1 MYYFKLNENQL
12 KKLREAHKNDTN
24 ATFQIA
30 SNKIFKGENIYY
42 LDKIQLDK
50 LKNAKEKKSG
60 VRLEIRSSQIKDKKG
75 GFLPLIFAG
84 IGAASA
90 LVGGVT
96 SIVNTVNDYKHK
108 KAMEKETIRHNKEM
122 ENKDKMILAK
132 ELHKPVRKKFPK
144 RRIFTKGIDDLWAA
158 DLVIMRNYSDENK
171 GYSYII
177 TVIDTFSK
185 FSWALELKKKD
196 GINVSEAF
204 EKIIK
209 QAISQNHQAPKLL
222 HADKGNIFIISQGD
236 VDFGNGKPYVSK
248 LLHSPTWLEL
258 CKIANEQIIATG
270 DYTHHFLE
278 DIKFIQDLGNIKIHL
293 KSIRHQNN
301 DPDQTIKP
309 KFNKTYKGRTTK
321 PIRQKKEKIPKTNNK
336 QIRTKKEII
345 PKPHRVFNFS
355 AKMFEKNNMIRP
367 ILKTDETAFQSRLK
381 TYVIK
386 NNMAIKDVQ
395 VFLNRLDNPVIGQL
409 KHALKKKNLK
419 VNIMFLAIYKR
430 GTNEENMEYKECNFK
445 TTNKILTT
453 NSDLNVYYTNE
464 KIKIVNE
471 IEEFVMKNSQWRLH
485 QILSLGININ
495 KYVPFKGSSYIPL
508 PKHIGDKKAI
518 INVQNKD
525 DKCFLWAIL
534 SALHPVEKNPQRV
547 IKYIPFENEFDKEFK
562 DIEFPL
568 KTTDIPKFV
577 KRTKDISINIYC
589 LDKKVIVPLEI
600 SKIEKTNHIDLL
612 YLREDN
618 ENKGHYCWIK
628 DLWKLCG
635 SQMTKDGHKRF
646 LCKMCLNSF
655 DEEYKLNDHKHYCVN
670 NKAAKIVL
678 PEAYNKTLEFQN
690 YNHSLRVPFVIY
702 ADFECTLKPIY
713 TCQPNDTES
722 FTKCYQKH
730 IPNNFCY
737 YIKYSNGDYK
747 PPVVYSGPNVA
758 QQFYEC
764 MKNEEILISKMYDK
778 IVPMKTLNVEQLNN
792 YYNKSDKCHICE
804 RYLSDLPPM
813 LEKKFKIIKG
823 VIEYYKQFK
832 IVEDHDAKKIKKIK
846 GVIEYY
852 KKFKMV
858 KDGDAKKSKLYK
870 KKFKIIKDVIKYYKK
885 LKIVEDDDSK
895 KLKLYEDKLK
905 NEIENKNKNMRKVR
919 DHDHLTGEYRGAAH
933 SICNLNYQNPR
944 FIPIVFHNL
953 SGYDAHLFIK
963 EFGNDNKRIKL
974 IPNNEEK
981 YISFSKMM
989 PRKVTRKGK
998 EIVIYTELRFI
1009 DSFKFLPS
1017 SLNKLTNN
1025 LRNDSKLNLRNK
1037 FKELSKYFPEE
1048 HLDLVTRKLAY
1059 PYEYMDCEEKFNETC
1074 LPPIE
1079 KFYSS
1084 LTNKNITKE
1093 EYENSQKIWK
1103 VFNIQNMREFTSLYN
1118 KIDVLLSTDI
1128 IENFR
1133 DISLKNYKLDPMWY
1147 YTTPGFAW
1155 DCMLRMTNIK
1165 LDLLT
1170 DIDQLLIFES
1180 GIRGGLS
1187 QCSQRYSK
1195 ANNKYMGDK
1204 FKKKEESIFLQ
1215 YLDANNL
1222 YGWAMSK
1229 YLPTGDFKWVDNVN
1243 NFDVMNI
1250 SDKSCKGYILE
1261 VDLSYPKELHDI
1273 HSDFPLA
1280 PERHFDN
1287 KQLPKLLTTL
1297 YDKKKYIIHYETL
1310 KLYINLGLKIE
1321 KIHRVLEFS
1330 QSPWLKSY
1338 IDFNTKLRSEAKN
1351 EFEKEYFKLMN
1362 NSVYGRT
1369 MMNVRNHVDIR
1380 LCSNGSTVEKL
1391 ITKPNFDRRTIFT
1404 ENLAAVHMKR
1414 TQISFKQPIYIGMCV
1429 LDLSKML
1436 MYDFYYNI
1444 IKKKYGNRVRL
1455 LYTDTDSLIL
1465 EIKTNDFYQ
1474 DIKINLDHFDTSDYP
1489 KDNIYGLPLVNKKV
1503 LGKFKDELDGKIMT
1517 EFIGL
1522 RSKLY
1527 SHRILDTEKEIKKA
1541 KGVKKNVVENKICFN
1556 DFENCLLTKESKY
1569 IKQNL
1574 FRTKKHDIFTV
1585 EQNKKALSV
1594 YDDKRFILDNGIDT
1608 LAWGH
1613 YKTNIDRNDFVN
1625 HLNTL
1630 IKNQNQK
1637 D

>member
-1 MYYFKLNENQL
+1 MQNDIKKSIQKKKCYVKFCAFEYYENSESVKYTL
-12 KKLREAHKNDTN
+12 
-24 ATFQIA
+24 
-30 SNKIFKGENIYY
+30 NKIPIE
-42 LDKIQLDK
+42 
-50 LKNAKEKKSG
+50 
-60 VRLEIRSSQIKDKKG
+60 
-75 GFLPLIFAG
+75 
-84 IGAASA
+84 
-90 LVGGVT
+90 
-96 SIVNTVNDYKHK
+96 
-108 KAMEKETIRHNKEM
+108 
-122 ENKDKMILAK
+122 
-132 ELHKPVRKKFPK
+132 
-144 RRIFTKGIDDLWAA
+144 
-158 DLVIMRNYSDENK
+158 
-171 GYSYII
+171 
-177 TVIDTFSK
+177 
-185 FSWALELKKKD
+185 
-196 GINVSEAF
+196 
-204 EKIIK
+204 
-209 QAISQNHQAPKLL
+209 
-222 HADKGNIFIISQGD
+222 GNIFIISQGD
-236 VDFGNGKPYVSK
+236 DYFGNGNPYVSK

-258 CKIANEQIIATG
+258 CKIANEQIIAT
-270 DYTHHFLE
+270 
-278 DIKFIQDLGNIKIHL
+278 
-293 KSIRHQNN
+293 
-301 DPDQTIKP
+301 
-309 KFNKTYKGRTTK
+309 
-321 PIRQKKEKIPKTNNK
+321 
-336 QIRTKKEII
+336 
-345 PKPHRVFNFS
+345 
-355 AKMFEKNNMIRP
+355 
-367 ILKTDETAFQSRLK
+367 
-381 TYVIK
+381 
-386 NNMAIKDVQ
+386 
-395 VFLNRLDNPVIGQL
+395 DNPVIGQL

-471 IEEFVMKNSQWRLH
+471 IEEF
-485 QILSLGININ
+485 
-495 KYVPFKGSSYIPL
+495 GSSYIPL

-547 IKYIPFENEFDKEFK
+547 TKYIPFENEFDKEFK

-646 LCKMCLNSF
+646 VCKMCLSSF

-758 QQFYEC
+758 QQFYE
-764 MKNEEILISKMYDK
+764 Y
-778 IVPMKTLNVEQLNN
+778 
-792 YYNKSDKCHICE
+792 
-804 RYLSDLPPM
+804 LPPM

-823 VIEYYKQFK
+823 VIEYYKQF
-832 IVEDHDAKKIKKIK
+832 
-846 GVIEYY
+846 
-852 KKFKMV
+852 
-858 KDGDAKKSKLYK
+858 
-870 KKFKIIKDVIKYYKK
+870 
-885 LKIVEDDDSK
+885 KIVEDDDSK

-1017 SLNKLTNN
+1017 SLDKLTNN

-1037 FKELSKYFPEE
+1037 FKELSKYFPEK

-1074 LPPIE
+1074 IAPIE

-1084 LTNKNITKE
+1084 LTDKNITKE

-1128 IENFR
+1128 IEYFR

-1170 DIDQLLIFES
+1170 DIDQILMFES
-1180 GIRGGLS
+1180 RIRGGLS

-1195 ANNKYMGDK
+1195 ANNKYMVDK
-1204 FKKKEESIFLQ
+1204 FKKQ
-1215 YLDANNL
+1215 
-1222 YGWAMSK
+1222 
-1229 YLPTGDFKWVDNVN
+1229 
-1243 NFDVMNI
+1243 
-1250 SDKSCKGYILE
+1250 
-1261 VDLSYPKELHDI
+1261 
-1273 HSDFPLA
+1273 
-1280 PERHFDN
+1280 
-1287 KQLPKLLTTL
+1287 
-1297 YDKKKYIIHYETL
+1297 
-1310 KLYINLGLKIE
+1310 
-1321 KIHRVLEFS
+1321 
-1330 QSPWLKSY
+1330 
-1338 IDFNTKLRSEAKN
+1338 
-1351 EFEKEYFKLMN
+1351 
-1362 NSVYGRT
+1362 
-1369 MMNVRNHVDIR
+1369 
-1380 LCSNGSTVEKL
+1380 
-1391 ITKPNFDRRTIFT
+1391 
-1404 ENLAAVHMKR
+1404 
-1414 TQISFKQPIYIGMCV
+1414 
-1429 LDLSKML
+1429 
-1436 MYDFYYNI
+1436 
-1444 IKKKYGNRVRL
+1444 
-1455 LYTDTDSLIL
+1455 
-1465 EIKTNDFYQ
+1465 
-1474 DIKINLDHFDTSDYP
+1474 
-1489 KDNIYGLPLVNKKV
+1489 
-1503 LGKFKDELDGKIMT
+1503 
-1517 EFIGL
+1517 
-1522 RSKLY
+1522 
-1527 SHRILDTEKEIKKA
+1527 
-1541 KGVKKNVVENKICFN
+1541 
-1556 DFENCLLTKESKY
+1556 
-1569 IKQNL
+1569 
-1574 FRTKKHDIFTV
+1574 
-1585 EQNKKALSV
+1585 
-1594 YDDKRFILDNGIDT
+1594 
-1608 LAWGH
+1608 
-1613 YKTNIDRNDFVN
+1613 
-1625 HLNTL
+1625 
-1630 IKNQNQK
+1630 
-1637 D
+1637 

>member
-1 MYYFKLNENQL
+1 
-12 KKLREAHKNDTN
+12 
-24 ATFQIA
+24 
-30 SNKIFKGENIYY
+30 
-42 LDKIQLDK
+42 
-50 LKNAKEKKSG
+50 
-60 VRLEIRSSQIKDKKG
+60 
-75 GFLPLIFAG
+75 
-84 IGAASA
+84 
-90 LVGGVT
+90 
-96 SIVNTVNDYKHK
+96 
-108 KAMEKETIRHNKEM
+108 
-122 ENKDKMILAK
+122 
-132 ELHKPVRKKFPK
+132 
-144 RRIFTKGIDDLWAA
+144 
-158 DLVIMRNYSDENK
+158 
-171 GYSYII
+171 
-177 TVIDTFSK
+177 
-185 FSWALELKKKD
+185 
-196 GINVSEAF
+196 
-204 EKIIK
+204 
-209 QAISQNHQAPKLL
+209 
-222 HADKGNIFIISQGD
+222 
-236 VDFGNGKPYVSK
+236 
-248 LLHSPTWLEL
+248 
-258 CKIANEQIIATG
+258 
-270 DYTHHFLE
+270 
-278 DIKFIQDLGNIKIHL
+278 
-293 KSIRHQNN
+293 
-301 DPDQTIKP
+301 
-309 KFNKTYKGRTTK
+309 
-321 PIRQKKEKIPKTNNK
+321 
-336 QIRTKKEII
+336 
-345 PKPHRVFNFS
+345 
-355 AKMFEKNNMIRP
+355 MFEKNNTIRP
-367 ILKTDETAFQSRLK
+367 ILKTYETAFQSRLK

-409 KHALKKKNLK
+409 KRALKKKNLK

-430 GTNEENMEYKECNFK
+430 GTNEKNMEYKECNFK
-445 TTNKILTT
+445 TTNTILTT

-600 SKIEKTNHIDLL
+600 TKIEKTNHIDLL

-646 LCKMCLNSF
+646 LCKMCLSSF
-655 DEEYKLNDHKHYCVN
+655 DDEYKLNDHKHYCVN

-778 IVPMKTLNVEQLNN
+778 IVPMKTLNAEQL
-792 YYNKSDKCHICE
+792 NKSDKCHICE

-832 IVEDHDAKKIKKIK
+832 
-846 GVIEYY
+846 
-852 KKFKMV
+852 M
-858 KDGDAKKSKLYK
+858 
-870 KKFKIIKDVIKYYKK
+870 
-885 LKIVEDDDSK
+885 VEDDDSK

-998 EIVIYTELRFI
+998 EIVLYTELRFI

-1017 SLNKLTNN
+1017 SLDKLTNN

-1059 PYEYMDCEEKFNETC
+1059 PYEYMDCEKKFNETC

-1128 IENFR
+1128 IEHFR

-1170 DIDQLLIFES
+1170 DIDQILIFES

-1187 QCSQRYSK
+1187 QCSHRYSK

-1243 NFDVMNI
+1243 NFDVMNS

-1338 IDFNTKLRSEAKN
+1338 IDFKTNLRSEAKN

-1380 LCSNGSTVEKL
+1380 LCSNASKVEKL
-1391 ITKPNFDRRTIFT
+1391 IAKPNFDRRTIFT
-1404 ENLAAVHMKR
+1404 ENLAA
-1414 TQISFKQPIYIGMCV
+1414 
-1429 LDLSKML
+1429 
-1436 MYDFYYNI
+1436 
-1444 IKKKYGNRVRL
+1444 
-1455 LYTDTDSLIL
+1455 
-1465 EIKTNDFYQ
+1465 

-1503 LGKFKDELDGKIMT
+1503 LGKFKDELNGKIMT

-1574 FRTKKHDIFTV
+1574 FRTKKHDIFNV

>member
-1 MYYFKLNENQL
+1 MSSECMPTPNEEDWKKIAEGFQHRANFPHCLGAVDGKHIRITKPPGSASFIQKNKCYVKFCAFEYYENSENVKYNL
-12 KKLREAHKNDTN
+12 
-24 ATFQIA
+24 
-30 SNKIFKGENIYY
+30 NKIPIE
-42 LDKIQLDK
+42 
-50 LKNAKEKKSG
+50 
-60 VRLEIRSSQIKDKKG
+60 
-75 GFLPLIFAG
+75 
-84 IGAASA
+84 
-90 LVGGVT
+90 
-96 SIVNTVNDYKHK
+96 
-108 KAMEKETIRHNKEM
+108 
-122 ENKDKMILAK
+122 
-132 ELHKPVRKKFPK
+132 
-144 RRIFTKGIDDLWAA
+144 
-158 DLVIMRNYSDENK
+158 
-171 GYSYII
+171 
-177 TVIDTFSK
+177 
-185 FSWALELKKKD
+185 
-196 GINVSEAF
+196 
-204 EKIIK
+204 
-209 QAISQNHQAPKLL
+209 
-222 HADKGNIFIISQGD
+222 GNILIICQGD

-258 CKIANEQIIATG
+258 CKIANEQIIAT
-270 DYTHHFLE
+270 
-278 DIKFIQDLGNIKIHL
+278 
-293 KSIRHQNN
+293 
-301 DPDQTIKP
+301 
-309 KFNKTYKGRTTK
+309 
-321 PIRQKKEKIPKTNNK
+321 
-336 QIRTKKEII
+336 
-345 PKPHRVFNFS
+345 
-355 AKMFEKNNMIRP
+355 
-367 ILKTDETAFQSRLK
+367 
-381 TYVIK
+381 
-386 NNMAIKDVQ
+386 
-395 VFLNRLDNPVIGQL
+395 DNPVIGRL
-409 KHALKKKNLK
+409 KQELKKTNLK
-419 VNIMFLAIYKR
+419 VNICFFAIYKR
-430 GTNEENMEYKECNFK
+430 GTNKKNMEYEEKNFK
-445 TTNKILTT
+445 TQNKILTK
-453 NSDLNVYYTNE
+453 NSNLNDFYTNA
-464 KIKIVNE
+464 KIKIVK
-471 IEEFVMKNSQWRLH
+471 EEEDFIMKNSQWRLH

-495 KYVPFKGSSYIPL
+495 KYVPFKGSSYIIL
-508 PKHIGDKKAI
+508 PKHIGNKKAI
-518 INVQNKD
+518 INVKNKD

-534 SALHPVEKNPQRV
+534 SALHPAKKDAQRV
-547 IKYIPFENEFDKEFK
+547 TKYIPFENEFDNELKG
-562 DIEFPL
+562 IEFPV
-568 KTTDIPKFV
+568 KITEIPKFV

-628 DLWKLCG
+628 NLWKLCG

-646 LCKMCLNSF
+646 LCKMCLSSF

-702 ADFECTLKPIY
+702 ADFECTLQPIY

-778 IVPMKTLNVEQLNN
+778 IVPMKTLNAEQLNN

-832 IVEDHDAKKIKKIK
+832 IVK
-846 GVIEYY
+846 
-852 KKFKMV
+852 
-858 KDGDAKKSKLYK
+858 
-870 KKFKIIKDVIKYYKK
+870 
-885 LKIVEDDDSK
+885 DDDSK

-1170 DIDQLLIFES
+1170 DIDQILIFES

-1229 YLPTGDFKWVDNVN
+1229 YLPTGDF
-1243 NFDVMNI
+1243 
-1250 SDKSCKGYILE
+1250 
-1261 VDLSYPKELHDI
+1261 
-1273 HSDFPLA
+1273 
-1280 PERHFDN
+1280 
-1287 KQLPKLLTTL
+1287 
-1297 YDKKKYIIHYETL
+1297 
-1310 KLYINLGLKIE
+1310 
-1321 KIHRVLEFS
+1321 
-1330 QSPWLKSY
+1330 
-1338 IDFNTKLRSEAKN
+1338 
-1351 EFEKEYFKLMN
+1351 
-1362 NSVYGRT
+1362 
-1369 MMNVRNHVDIR
+1369 
-1380 LCSNGSTVEKL
+1380 
-1391 ITKPNFDRRTIFT
+1391 
-1404 ENLAAVHMKR
+1404 
-1414 TQISFKQPIYIGMCV
+1414 
-1429 LDLSKML
+1429 
-1436 MYDFYYNI
+1436 
-1444 IKKKYGNRVRL
+1444 
-1455 LYTDTDSLIL
+1455 
-1465 EIKTNDFYQ
+1465 
-1474 DIKINLDHFDTSDYP
+1474 
-1489 KDNIYGLPLVNKKV
+1489 
-1503 LGKFKDELDGKIMT
+1503 
-1517 EFIGL
+1517 
-1522 RSKLY
+1522 
-1527 SHRILDTEKEIKKA
+1527 
-1541 KGVKKNVVENKICFN
+1541 
-1556 DFENCLLTKESKY
+1556 
-1569 IKQNL
+1569 
-1574 FRTKKHDIFTV
+1574 
-1585 EQNKKALSV
+1585 
-1594 YDDKRFILDNGIDT
+1594 
-1608 LAWGH
+1608 
-1613 YKTNIDRNDFVN
+1613 
-1625 HLNTL
+1625 
-1630 IKNQNQK
+1630 
-1637 D
+1637 

>member
-1 MYYFKLNENQL
+1 MRDELPIKPRLNECGILNLNNSTQDGSHWVAW
-12 KKLREAHKNDTN
+12 KKIKNK
-24 ATFQIA
+24 
-30 SNKIFKGENIYY
+30 KIYFDSFGMPPPPELVKY
-42 LDKIQLDK
+42 L
-50 LKNAKEKKSG
+50 
-60 VRLEIRSSQIKDKKG
+60 
-75 GFLPLIFAG
+75 
-84 IGAASA
+84 
-90 LVGGVT
+90 
-96 SIVNTVNDYKHK
+96 
-108 KAMEKETIRHNKEM
+108 
-122 ENKDKMILAK
+122 DKMILAK

-222 HADKGNIFIISQGD
+222 HADKGLEFENKHFKKVLQEYGIKMYHTQNEEKSSIIERFNRTLNSKMRLHFEVTNSKKWIKILKSLIYEYNFKDIHRSIGMRPCEVNKSNEDVVFHKLFSTKNKPKLKIKFSIGDRVRITASKKKICIQKNKCYVKFCAFEYYENSENVKYNLNKIPIEGNILIISQGE

-258 CKIANEQIIATG
+258 CKIANEQIIATVS
-270 DYTHHFLE
+270 Y
-278 DIKFIQDLGNIKIHL
+278 KNWSRHL

-345 PKPHRVFNFS
+345 PKPHRVS
-355 AKMFEKNNMIRP
+355 
-367 ILKTDETAFQSRLK
+367 IL
-381 TYVIK
+381 
-386 NNMAIKDVQ
+386 VQ
-395 VFLNRLDNPVIGQL
+395 KYNPVIGRL
-409 KHALKKKNLK
+409 KQELKKTNLK
-419 VNIMFLAIYKR
+419 VNIWFFAIYKR
-430 GTNEENMEYKECNFK
+430 GTNKKNMEYEEKNFK
-445 TTNKILTT
+445 TQNKILTK
-453 NSDLNVYYTNE
+453 NSNLNDFYTNA
-464 KIKIVNE
+464 KIKIVK
-471 IEEFVMKNSQWRLH
+471 EEEDFIIKNSQWRLH

-495 KYVPFKGSSYIPL
+495 KYVPFKGSSYIIL
-508 PKHIGDKKAI
+508 PKHIGNKKAI
-518 INVQNKD
+518 INVKNKD

-534 SALHPVEKNPQRV
+534 SALHPAKKDAQRV
-547 IKYIPFENEFDKEFK
+547 TKYIPFENEFDNELKG
-562 DIEFPL
+562 IEFPV
-568 KTTDIPKFV
+568 KTTDVLKFV

-589 LDKKVIVPLEI
+589 LDKKVIVPLEVTI
-600 SKIEKTNHIDLL
+600 IEKNNHIDLM
-612 YLREDN
+612 YLRKDN
-618 ENKGHYCWIK
+618 KNKGHYCWIK

-635 SQMTKDGHKRF
+635 SQMTKDGHKRL

-655 DEEYKLNDHKHYCVN
+655 DTKNKLNDHKHYCAN

-778 IVPMKTLNVEQLNN
+778 IVPMKTLNAEQLNN

-823 VIEYYKQFK
+823 VIEYYKQF
-832 IVEDHDAKKIKKIK
+832 
-846 GVIEYY
+846 
-852 KKFKMV
+852 
-858 KDGDAKKSKLYK
+858 
-870 KKFKIIKDVIKYYKK
+870 
-885 LKIVEDDDSK
+885 KIVEDDDSK

-989 PRKVTRKGK
+989 PCKVTRKGK

-1017 SLNKLTNN
+1017 SLDKLTNN

-1037 FKELSKYFPEE
+1037 FKELSKYFPEK

-1074 LPPIE
+1074 LAPIE

-1084 LTNKNITKE
+1084 LTDKNITKE

-1118 KIDVLLSTDI
+1118 KINVLLSTDI

-1170 DIDQLLIFES
+1170 DIDQILMFES

-1195 ANNKYMGDK
+1195 ANNKYMVDK
-1204 FKKKEESIFLQ
+1204 FKKQEESIFLQ

-1229 YLPTGDFKWVDNVN
+1229 YLPTGDFKWVDSLND
-1243 NFDVMNI
+1243 FDVMNI

-1261 VDLSYPKELHDI
+1261 VDLHYPKELHDL

-1330 QSPWLKSY
+1330 QSPWLKVY
-1338 IDFNTKLRSEAKN
+1338 VDFNTNLRSEAKN

-1503 LGKFKDELDGKIMT
+1503 LGKFKDELNGKIMT

-1569 IKQNL
+1569 VKQNL
-1574 FRTKKHDIFTV
+1574 FRTKKHYIFTV

-1613 YKTNIDRNDFVN
+1613 YKTNIARNDFVN

-1630 IKNQNQK
+1630 IRNQNQK

>member
-1 MYYFKLNENQL
+1 MRDELPIKPWLNECGILNLNNSTQDGSHWVAW
-12 KKLREAHKNDTN
+12 KKIKNK
-24 ATFQIA
+24 
-30 SNKIFKGENIYY
+30 KIYFDSFGMPPPPELVKY
-42 LDKIQLDK
+42 L
-50 LKNAKEKKSG
+50 
-60 VRLEIRSSQIKDKKG
+60 
-75 GFLPLIFAG
+75 
-84 IGAASA
+84 
-90 LVGGVT
+90 
-96 SIVNTVNDYKHK
+96 
-108 KAMEKETIRHNKEM
+108 
-122 ENKDKMILAK
+122 DKMILAK

-222 HADKGNIFIISQGD
+222 HADKGLEFENKHFKKVLQKYGIKMYHTQNEEKSSIIERFNRTLNSKMRLHFEVTNSKKWIKILKSLIYEYNFKDIHRSIGMRPCEVNKSNEDVVFHKLFSTKNKTKLKIKFSVGDRNVKYNLNKIPIEGNILIISQGD

-258 CKIANEQIIATG
+258 CKIANEQIIAT
-270 DYTHHFLE
+270 
-278 DIKFIQDLGNIKIHL
+278 
-293 KSIRHQNN
+293 
-301 DPDQTIKP
+301 
-309 KFNKTYKGRTTK
+309 
-321 PIRQKKEKIPKTNNK
+321 
-336 QIRTKKEII
+336 
-345 PKPHRVFNFS
+345 
-355 AKMFEKNNMIRP
+355 
-367 ILKTDETAFQSRLK
+367 
-381 TYVIK
+381 
-386 NNMAIKDVQ
+386 
-395 VFLNRLDNPVIGQL
+395 DNPVIGRL
-409 KHALKKKNLK
+409 KQELKKTNLK
-419 VNIMFLAIYKR
+419 VNIWFFAIYKR
-430 GTNEENMEYKECNFK
+430 GTNKKNMEYEEKNFK
-445 TTNKILTT
+445 TQNKILTK
-453 NSDLNVYYTNE
+453 NSNLNDFYTNA
-464 KIKIVNE
+464 KIKIVK
-471 IEEFVMKNSQWRLH
+471 EEEDFIMKNSQWRLH

-495 KYVPFKGSSYIPL
+495 KYVPFKGSSYIIL
-508 PKHIGDKKAI
+508 PKHIGNKKAI
-518 INVQNKD
+518 INVKNKD

-534 SALHPVEKNPQRV
+534 SALHPAKKDAQRV
-547 IKYIPFENEFDKEFK
+547 TKYIPFENEFDNELKG
-562 DIEFPL
+562 IEFPV
-568 KTTDIPKFV
+568 KTTDVLKFV

-589 LDKKVIVPLEI
+589 LDKKVIVPLEVTI
-600 SKIEKTNHIDLL
+600 IEKNNHIDLM
-612 YLREDN
+612 YLRKDN
-618 ENKGHYCWIK
+618 KNKGHYCWIK

-635 SQMTKDGHKRF
+635 SQMTKDGHKRL
-646 LCKMCLNSF
+646 LCKICLNSF
-655 DEEYKLNDHKHYCVN
+655 DTKNKLNDHKHYCAN

-778 IVPMKTLNVEQLNN
+778 IVPMKTLNAEQLNN

-823 VIEYYKQFK
+823 VIEYYKQF
-832 IVEDHDAKKIKKIK
+832 
-846 GVIEYY
+846 
-852 KKFKMV
+852 
-858 KDGDAKKSKLYK
+858 
-870 KKFKIIKDVIKYYKK
+870 
-885 LKIVEDDDSK
+885 KIVEDDDSK

-1017 SLNKLTNN
+1017 SLDKLTNN

-1037 FKELSKYFPEE
+1037 FKELSKYFPEK

-1074 LPPIE
+1074 LAPIE

-1084 LTNKNITKE
+1084 LTDKNITKE

-1170 DIDQLLIFES
+1170 DIDQILMFES

-1195 ANNKYMGDK
+1195 ANNKYMVDK
-1204 FKKKEESIFLQ
+1204 FKKQEESIFLQ

-1229 YLPTGDFKWVDNVN
+1229 YLPTGDFKWVDSLND
-1243 NFDVMNI
+1243 FDVMNI

-1261 VDLSYPKELHDI
+1261 VDLHYPKELHDL

-1330 QSPWLKSY
+1330 QSPWLKVY
-1338 IDFNTKLRSEAKN
+1338 VDFNTNLRSEAKN

-1380 LCSNGSTVEKL
+1380 LCSNASKVEKL
-1391 ITKPNFDRRTIFT
+1391 IAKPNFDRRTIFT

-1414 TQISFKQPIYIGMCV
+1414 TQISFKQPIYIGMCI

-1503 LGKFKDELDGKIMT
+1503 LGKFKDELNGKIMT

-1569 IKQNL
+1569 VKQNL

-1630 IKNQNQK
+1630 IRNQNQK

>member
-1 MYYFKLNENQL
+1 MDELNKIESLVKENINNNKMNKKCIYPPKTCDKCNLTVDCKNWAAHL
-12 KKLREAHKNDTN
+12 KSIRHQKNDIDQTIVPFRFNKTYKSIPTN
-24 ATFQIA
+24 QEKQKNYNYLKLMQNDIKKSIQKNKCYVKFCAFEYYEN
-30 SNKIFKGENIYY
+30 SENVKYNLNKIPIE
-42 LDKIQLDK
+42 
-50 LKNAKEKKSG
+50 
-60 VRLEIRSSQIKDKKG
+60 
-75 GFLPLIFAG
+75 
-84 IGAASA
+84 
-90 LVGGVT
+90 
-96 SIVNTVNDYKHK
+96 
-108 KAMEKETIRHNKEM
+108 
-122 ENKDKMILAK
+122 
-132 ELHKPVRKKFPK
+132 
-144 RRIFTKGIDDLWAA
+144 
-158 DLVIMRNYSDENK
+158 
-171 GYSYII
+171 
-177 TVIDTFSK
+177 
-185 FSWALELKKKD
+185 
-196 GINVSEAF
+196 
-204 EKIIK
+204 
-209 QAISQNHQAPKLL
+209 
-222 HADKGNIFIISQGD
+222 GNILIISQGD
-236 VDFGNGKPYVSK
+236 VYFGNGKPYVSK

-258 CKIANEQIIATG
+258 CKIANEQIIAT
-270 DYTHHFLE
+270 
-278 DIKFIQDLGNIKIHL
+278 
-293 KSIRHQNN
+293 
-301 DPDQTIKP
+301 
-309 KFNKTYKGRTTK
+309 
-321 PIRQKKEKIPKTNNK
+321 
-336 QIRTKKEII
+336 
-345 PKPHRVFNFS
+345 
-355 AKMFEKNNMIRP
+355 
-367 ILKTDETAFQSRLK
+367 
-381 TYVIK
+381 
-386 NNMAIKDVQ
+386 
-395 VFLNRLDNPVIGQL
+395 DNPVIGRL
-409 KHALKKKNLK
+409 KQELKKTNLK
-419 VNIMFLAIYKR
+419 VNIWFFAIYKR
-430 GTNEENMEYKECNFK
+430 GTNKKNMEYEEKNFK
-445 TTNKILTT
+445 TQNKILTK
-453 NSDLNVYYTNE
+453 NSNLNDFYINA
-464 KIKIVNE
+464 KIKIVK
-471 IEEFVMKNSQWRLH
+471 EEEDFIMKNSQWRLH

-495 KYVPFKGSSYIPL
+495 KYVPFKGSSYIIL
-508 PKHIGDKKAI
+508 PKHIGNKKAI
-518 INVQNKD
+518 INVKNKD

-534 SALHPVEKNPQRV
+534 SALHPAKKDAQRV
-547 IKYIPFENEFDKEFK
+547 TKYIPFENEFDNELKG
-562 DIEFPL
+562 IEFPV

-600 SKIEKTNHIDLL
+600 RFME
-612 YLREDN
+612 
-618 ENKGHYCWIK
+618 
-628 DLWKLCG
+628 LCG

-646 LCKMCLNSF
+646 LCKMCLSSF
-655 DEEYKLNDHKHYCVN
+655 DEEYKLNDHKHYCAN

-778 IVPMKTLNVEQLNN
+778 IVPMKTLNAEQLNN

-944 FIPIVFHNL
+944 FITIVFHNL

-981 YISFSKMM
+981 YISLSKMM

-1170 DIDQLLIFES
+1170 DIDQILIFES

-1338 IDFNTKLRSEAKN
+1338 IDFNTNLRSEAKN

-1503 LGKFKDELDGKIMT
+1503 LGKFKDEL
-1517 EFIGL
+1517 
-1522 RSKLY
+1522 
-1527 SHRILDTEKEIKKA
+1527 
-1541 KGVKKNVVENKICFN
+1541 N
-1556 DFENCLLTKESKY
+1556 
-1569 IKQNL
+1569 
-1574 FRTKKHDIFTV
+1574 
-1585 EQNKKALSV
+1585 
-1594 YDDKRFILDNGIDT
+1594 
-1608 LAWGH
+1608 
-1613 YKTNIDRNDFVN
+1613 
-1625 HLNTL
+1625 
-1630 IKNQNQK
+1630 
-1637 D
+1637 

>member
-1 MYYFKLNENQL
+1 
-12 KKLREAHKNDTN
+12 
-24 ATFQIA
+24 
-30 SNKIFKGENIYY
+30 
-42 LDKIQLDK
+42 
-50 LKNAKEKKSG
+50 
-60 VRLEIRSSQIKDKKG
+60 
-75 GFLPLIFAG
+75 
-84 IGAASA
+84 
-90 LVGGVT
+90 
-96 SIVNTVNDYKHK
+96 
-108 KAMEKETIRHNKEM
+108 
-122 ENKDKMILAK
+122 
-132 ELHKPVRKKFPK
+132 
-144 RRIFTKGIDDLWAA
+144 
-158 DLVIMRNYSDENK
+158 
-171 GYSYII
+171 
-177 TVIDTFSK
+177 
-185 FSWALELKKKD
+185 
-196 GINVSEAF
+196 
-204 EKIIK
+204 
-209 QAISQNHQAPKLL
+209 
-222 HADKGNIFIISQGD
+222 
-236 VDFGNGKPYVSK
+236 
-248 LLHSPTWLEL
+248 
-258 CKIANEQIIATG
+258 
-270 DYTHHFLE
+270 
-278 DIKFIQDLGNIKIHL
+278 
-293 KSIRHQNN
+293 
-301 DPDQTIKP
+301 
-309 KFNKTYKGRTTK
+309 
-321 PIRQKKEKIPKTNNK
+321 
-336 QIRTKKEII
+336 
-345 PKPHRVFNFS
+345 
-355 AKMFEKNNMIRP
+355 MFEKNNTIRP

-547 IKYIPFENEFDKEFK
+547 IKYIPFENEFDKELK

-646 LCKMCLNSF
+646 LCKMCLSSF

-778 IVPMKTLNVEQLNN
+778 IVPMKTLNAEQL
-792 YYNKSDKCHICE
+792 NKSDKCHICE

-1155 DCMLRMTNIK
+1155 VCMLRMTNIK

-1170 DIDQLLIFES
+1170 DIDQILIFES

-1195 ANNKYMGDK
+1195 ANNKYMEDK

-1215 YLDANNL
+1215 YLEANNL

-1338 IDFNTKLRSEAKN
+1338 IDFNTNLRSEAKN

-1362 NSVYGRT
+1362 NSVYG
-1369 MMNVRNHVDIR
+1369 H
-1380 LCSNGSTVEKL
+1380 
-1391 ITKPNFDRRTIFT
+1391 
-1404 ENLAAVHMKR
+1404 
-1414 TQISFKQPIYIGMCV
+1414 
-1429 LDLSKML
+1429 
-1436 MYDFYYNI
+1436 
-1444 IKKKYGNRVRL
+1444 
-1455 LYTDTDSLIL
+1455 
-1465 EIKTNDFYQ
+1465 
-1474 DIKINLDHFDTSDYP
+1474 HFDTSDYP

-1503 LGKFKDELDGKIMT
+1503 LGKFKDELNGKIMT

>member
-1 MYYFKLNENQL
+1 MRDELPIKPRLNECGILNLNNSTQDGSHWVAW
-12 KKLREAHKNDTN
+12 KKIKNK
-24 ATFQIA
+24 
-30 SNKIFKGENIYY
+30 KIYFDSFGMPPPPELVKY
-42 LDKIQLDK
+42 L
-50 LKNAKEKKSG
+50 
-60 VRLEIRSSQIKDKKG
+60 
-75 GFLPLIFAG
+75 
-84 IGAASA
+84 
-90 LVGGVT
+90 
-96 SIVNTVNDYKHK
+96 
-108 KAMEKETIRHNKEM
+108 
-122 ENKDKMILAK
+122 DKMILAK

-171 GYSYII
+171 
-177 TVIDTFSK
+177 
-185 FSWALELKKKD
+185 ELKKKD

-222 HADKGNIFIISQGD
+222 HADKEKSSIIERFNRTLNSKMRLHFEVTNSKKWIKILKSLIYKYNFKDIHRSIGMRPCEVNKSNEDVVFHKLFSTKNKPKLKIKFSVGDRVRITASKKTFGNKYSKNWTKEIFIVNEILNTNPITYKIIDLNNEEIEGKNINNNKMNKKFTYPPKTCDKCNLTVGCKNWAAHLKSIRHQKNDIDQTIVPFRFNKTYKGIPINQEKQKNYNYLKLMQNDIKKSIQKTKCYVKFCAFEYYENSESVKYTLNKIPIEGNIFII
-236 VDFGNGKPYVSK
+236 K
-248 LLHSPTWLEL
+248 L

-278 DIKFIQDLGNIKIHL
+278 DIKFIQDLGNIKIINKIEPLVKGNIIYNKMDNKTCDKCNLTVSYKNWSRHL

-309 KFNKTYKGRTTK
+309 KFNKTYK
-321 PIRQKKEKIPKTNNK
+321 
-336 QIRTKKEII
+336 
-345 PKPHRVFNFS
+345 VFNFS
-355 AKMFEKNNMIRP
+355 AKMFEKNNTIRP

-430 GTNEENMEYKECNFK
+430 
-445 TTNKILTT
+445 
-453 NSDLNVYYTNE
+453 
-464 KIKIVNE
+464 
-471 IEEFVMKNSQWRLH
+471 EFVMKNSQWRLH

-525 DKCFLWAIL
+525 DKCFLRAIL
-534 SALHPVEKNPQRV
+534 SALHPVEKNPQR
-547 IKYIPFENEFDKEFK
+547 
-562 DIEFPL
+562 
-568 KTTDIPKFV
+568 
-577 KRTKDISINIYC
+577 
-589 LDKKVIVPLEI
+589 
-600 SKIEKTNHIDLL
+600 
-612 YLREDN
+612 
-618 ENKGHYCWIK
+618 

-646 LCKMCLNSF
+646 LCKMCLSSF
-655 DEEYKLNDHKHYCVN
+655 DDEYKLNDHKHYCVN

-690 YNHSLRVPFVIY
+690 YNHSLRVPFVVY

-722 FTKCYQKH
+722 FTTCYQKH

-778 IVPMKTLNVEQLNN
+778 IVPMKTLNAEQLNN

-804 RYLSDLPPM
+804 RYLSDLPPI

-832 IVEDHDAKKIKKIK
+832 IVEDDDAKKIKKIK

-852 KKFKMV
+852 KKFKM
-858 KDGDAKKSKLYK
+858 
-870 KKFKIIKDVIKYYKK
+870 
-885 LKIVEDDDSK
+885 VEDDDSK

-933 SICNLNYQNPR
+933 SIY
-944 FIPIVFHNL
+944 
-953 SGYDAHLFIK
+953 
-963 EFGNDNKRIKL
+963 
-974 IPNNEEK
+974 
-981 YISFSKMM
+981 
-989 PRKVTRKGK
+989 
-998 EIVIYTELRFI
+998 
-1009 DSFKFLPS
+1009 
-1017 SLNKLTNN
+1017 KLTNN

-1170 DIDQLLIFES
+1170 DIDQILIFES
-1180 GIRGGLS
+1180 GIQCLSGLS

-1338 IDFNTKLRSEAKN
+1338 IDFNTNLRSEAKN

-1369 MMNVRNHVDIR
+1369 MMNVRNHVNIR

-1503 LGKFKDELDGKIMT
+1503 LGKFKDELNGKIMT

-1527 SHRILDTEKEIKKA
+1527 SHRHR
-1541 KGVKKNVVENKICFN
+1541 
-1556 DFENCLLTKESKY
+1556 Y
-1569 IKQNL
+1569 
-1574 FRTKKHDIFTV
+1574 
-1585 EQNKKALSV
+1585 
-1594 YDDKRFILDNGIDT
+1594 
-1608 LAWGH
+1608 
-1613 YKTNIDRNDFVN
+1613 
-1625 HLNTL
+1625 
-1630 IKNQNQK
+1630 
-1637 D
+1637 

>member
-1 MYYFKLNENQL
+1 
-12 KKLREAHKNDTN
+12 
-24 ATFQIA
+24 
-30 SNKIFKGENIYY
+30 
-42 LDKIQLDK
+42 
-50 LKNAKEKKSG
+50 
-60 VRLEIRSSQIKDKKG
+60 
-75 GFLPLIFAG
+75 
-84 IGAASA
+84 
-90 LVGGVT
+90 
-96 SIVNTVNDYKHK
+96 
-108 KAMEKETIRHNKEM
+108 
-122 ENKDKMILAK
+122 MI
-132 ELHKPVRKKFPK
+132 
-144 RRIFTKGIDDLWAA
+144 
-158 DLVIMRNYSDENK
+158 
-171 GYSYII
+171 
-177 TVIDTFSK
+177 
-185 FSWALELKKKD
+185 
-196 GINVSEAF
+196 
-204 EKIIK
+204 
-209 QAISQNHQAPKLL
+209 
-222 HADKGNIFIISQGD
+222 
-236 VDFGNGKPYVSK
+236 
-248 LLHSPTWLEL
+248 
-258 CKIANEQIIATG
+258 
-270 DYTHHFLE
+270 
-278 DIKFIQDLGNIKIHL
+278 
-293 KSIRHQNN
+293 
-301 DPDQTIKP
+301 
-309 KFNKTYKGRTTK
+309 
-321 PIRQKKEKIPKTNNK
+321 
-336 QIRTKKEII
+336 
-345 PKPHRVFNFS
+345 
-355 AKMFEKNNMIRP
+355 
-367 ILKTDETAFQSRLK
+367 
-381 TYVIK
+381 
-386 NNMAIKDVQ
+386 
-395 VFLNRLDNPVIGQL
+395 
-409 KHALKKKNLK
+409 
-419 VNIMFLAIYKR
+419 
-430 GTNEENMEYKECNFK
+430 
-445 TTNKILTT
+445 
-453 NSDLNVYYTNE
+453 
-464 KIKIVNE
+464 
-471 IEEFVMKNSQWRLH
+471 
-485 QILSLGININ
+485 
-495 KYVPFKGSSYIPL
+495 
-508 PKHIGDKKAI
+508 
-518 INVQNKD
+518 
-525 DKCFLWAIL
+525 
-534 SALHPVEKNPQRV
+534 
-547 IKYIPFENEFDKEFK
+547 
-562 DIEFPL
+562 
-568 KTTDIPKFV
+568 
-577 KRTKDISINIYC
+577 
-589 LDKKVIVPLEI
+589 
-600 SKIEKTNHIDLL
+600 
-612 YLREDN
+612 
-618 ENKGHYCWIK
+618 
-628 DLWKLCG
+628 
-635 SQMTKDGHKRF
+635 
-646 LCKMCLNSF
+646 
-655 DEEYKLNDHKHYCVN
+655 
-670 NKAAKIVL
+670 
-678 PEAYNKTLEFQN
+678 
-690 YNHSLRVPFVIY
+690 
-702 ADFECTLKPIY
+702 
-713 TCQPNDTES
+713 
-722 FTKCYQKH
+722 
-730 IPNNFCY
+730 
-737 YIKYSNGDYK
+737 
-747 PPVVYSGPNVA
+747 
-758 QQFYEC
+758 
-764 MKNEEILISKMYDK
+764 
-778 IVPMKTLNVEQLNN
+778 
-792 YYNKSDKCHICE
+792 
-804 RYLSDLPPM
+804 
-813 LEKKFKIIKG
+813 
-823 VIEYYKQFK
+823 
-832 IVEDHDAKKIKKIK
+832 
-846 GVIEYY
+846 
-852 KKFKMV
+852 
-858 KDGDAKKSKLYK
+858 
-870 KKFKIIKDVIKYYKK
+870 
-885 LKIVEDDDSK
+885 IVEDDDSK

-1170 DIDQLLIFES
+1170 DIDQILIFES

-1297 YDKKKYIIHYETL
+1297 
-1310 KLYINLGLKIE
+1310 
-1321 KIHRVLEFS
+1321 
-1330 QSPWLKSY
+1330 
-1338 IDFNTKLRSEAKN
+1338 
-1351 EFEKEYFKLMN
+1351 
-1362 NSVYGRT
+1362 
-1369 MMNVRNHVDIR
+1369 
-1380 LCSNGSTVEKL
+1380 
-1391 ITKPNFDRRTIFT
+1391 TIFT

-1503 LGKFKDELDGKIMT
+1503 LGKFKDELNGKIMT

-1613 YKTNIDRNDFVN
+1613 YKTNIDRNDFELRQEWYIYTTNMSGKFNGAHVKLSELTG
-1625 HLNTL
+1625 HRIPFIPCQAHRLNTFL
-1630 IKNQNQK
+1630 EHSCNASTIIANMVDTLENLYLRNLSKTRWTARAESVKAVWGSLEAIIKSLDEICTGNGHFDKFTRSKALDLQKQLLSFDFIVSIVFIKNIMYKLKCLTETLETKHLCIIDAIALIDSTMKMMTEIKSDDQAINNLIDSALSFATLLGTNPESYFKTHHRRKLCPKRIDPRPSTEVEFTIHLFYRREFKVVLDTLIRLSNSNLKQCISSVQPLFQLFSQPLDKSNITLENITNSLSLFPVDSTGSNLK
-1637 D
+1637 DLDLVQTQLEILFNMLQDDS

>member
-1 MYYFKLNENQL
+1 M
-12 KKLREAHKNDTN
+12 
-24 ATFQIA
+24 
-30 SNKIFKGENIYY
+30 
-42 LDKIQLDK
+42 
-50 LKNAKEKKSG
+50 
-60 VRLEIRSSQIKDKKG
+60 
-75 GFLPLIFAG
+75 
-84 IGAASA
+84 
-90 LVGGVT
+90 GVT
-96 SIVNTVNDYKHK
+96 GDTRRSGK
-108 KAMEKETIRHNKEM
+108 KTGWVS
-122 ENKDKMILAK
+122 
-132 ELHKPVRKKFPK
+132 PV
-144 RRIFTKGIDDLWAA
+144 T
-158 DLVIMRNYSDENK
+158 
-171 GYSYII
+171 
-177 TVIDTFSK
+177 
-185 FSWALELKKKD
+185 
-196 GINVSEAF
+196 
-204 EKIIK
+204 
-209 QAISQNHQAPKLL
+209 
-222 HADKGNIFIISQGD
+222 
-236 VDFGNGKPYVSK
+236 PY
-248 LLHSPTWLEL
+248 
-258 CKIANEQIIATG
+258 IANVLTVS
-270 DYTHHFLE
+270 Y
-278 DIKFIQDLGNIKIHL
+278 KNWSRHL

-321 PIRQKKEKIPKTNNK
+321 SIRQKKEKIPKTNNK

-355 AKMFEKNNMIRP
+355 AKMFEKNNTIRP
-367 ILKTDETAFQSRLK
+367 ILKTYETAFKSRLK

-409 KHALKKKNLK
+409 KRALKKKNLK

-430 GTNEENMEYKECNFK
+430 GTNEKNMEYKECNFK
-445 TTNKILTT
+445 TTNTILTT

-534 SALHPVEKNPQRV
+534 SALHPVEKDAQRV

-600 SKIEKTNHIDLL
+600 TKIEKTNHIDLL

-646 LCKMCLNSF
+646 LCKMCLSSF
-655 DEEYKLNDHKHYCVN
+655 DDEYKLNDHKHYCVN

-778 IVPMKTLNVEQLNN
+778 IVPMKTLNAEQL
-792 YYNKSDKCHICE
+792 NKSDKCHICE

-832 IVEDHDAKKIKKIK
+832 
-846 GVIEYY
+846 
-852 KKFKMV
+852 M
-858 KDGDAKKSKLYK
+858 
-870 KKFKIIKDVIKYYKK
+870 
-885 LKIVEDDDSK
+885 VEDDDSK

-998 EIVIYTELRFI
+998 EIVLYTELRFI

-1017 SLNKLTNN
+1017 SLDKLTNN

-1059 PYEYMDCEEKFNETC
+1059 PYEYMDCEKKFNETC

-1128 IENFR
+1128 IEHFR

-1170 DIDQLLIFES
+1170 DIDQILIFES

-1243 NFDVMNI
+1243 NFDVMNS
-1250 SDKSCKGYILE
+1250 SDKLCKGYILE

-1338 IDFNTKLRSEAKN
+1338 IDFNTNLRSEAKN

-1380 LCSNGSTVEKL
+1380 LCSNASKVEKL
-1391 ITKPNFDRRTIFT
+1391 IAKPNFDRRTIFT
-1404 ENLAAVHMKR
+1404 ENLAA
-1414 TQISFKQPIYIGMCV
+1414 
-1429 LDLSKML
+1429 
-1436 MYDFYYNI
+1436 
-1444 IKKKYGNRVRL
+1444 
-1455 LYTDTDSLIL
+1455 
-1465 EIKTNDFYQ
+1465 

-1503 LGKFKDELDGKIMT
+1503 LVKFKDELNGKIMT

-1594 YDDKRFILDNGIDT
+1594 YDDKRFILDNGLAT
-1608 LAWGH
+1608 LVKEKNPSTLTTHCVIHRQALAT
-1613 YKTNIDRNDFVN
+1613 KTLPEELANVLKLAIKLVNFVKSKAPKTLEEAPEYLQEAVIELRNDSDCKNMFDSGMN
-1625 HLNTL
+1625 LQEFWCRWATL
-1630 IKNQNQK
+1630 HIQLREIALRYLVVFSTTYMCEQGFSSLLVIKNKQRNRLDVSDDMRLAISNIHPRIEKLVKEMQPQK
-1637 D
+1637 SHYVNY

>member
-1 MYYFKLNENQL
+1 MRDELPIKPRLNECGILNLNNSTQDGSHWVAW
-12 KKLREAHKNDTN
+12 KKIKNK
-24 ATFQIA
+24 
-30 SNKIFKGENIYY
+30 KIYFDSFGMPPPPELVKY
-42 LDKIQLDK
+42 L
-50 LKNAKEKKSG
+50 
-60 VRLEIRSSQIKDKKG
+60 
-75 GFLPLIFAG
+75 
-84 IGAASA
+84 
-90 LVGGVT
+90 
-96 SIVNTVNDYKHK
+96 
-108 KAMEKETIRHNKEM
+108 
-122 ENKDKMILAK
+122 DKMILAK

-222 HADKGNIFIISQGD
+222 HADKGLEFENKHFKKVLQKYGIKMYHTQNEEKSSIIERFNRTLNSKMRLHFEVTNSKKWIKILKSLIYEYNFKDIHRSIGMRPCEVNKSNEDVVFHKLFSTKNKTKLKIKFSVGDRNVKYNLNKIPIEGNILIISQGD

-258 CKIANEQIIATG
+258 CKIANEQIIATVS
-270 DYTHHFLE
+270 Y
-278 DIKFIQDLGNIKIHL
+278 KNWSRHL

-345 PKPHRVFNFS
+345 PKPHRVFNF
-355 AKMFEKNNMIRP
+355 N
-367 ILKTDETAFQSRLK
+367 
-381 TYVIK
+381 
-386 NNMAIKDVQ
+386 
-395 VFLNRLDNPVIGQL
+395 NPVIGRL
-409 KHALKKKNLK
+409 KQELKKTNLK
-419 VNIMFLAIYKR
+419 VNIWFFAIYKR
-430 GTNEENMEYKECNFK
+430 GTNKKNMEYEEKNFK
-445 TTNKILTT
+445 TQNKILTK
-453 NSDLNVYYTNE
+453 NSNLNDFYTNA
-464 KIKIVNE
+464 KIKIVK
-471 IEEFVMKNSQWRLH
+471 EEEDFIMKNSQWRLH

-495 KYVPFKGSSYIPL
+495 KYVPFKGSSYIIL
-508 PKHIGDKKAI
+508 PKHIGNKKAI
-518 INVQNKD
+518 INVKNKD

-534 SALHPVEKNPQRV
+534 SALHPAKKDAQRV
-547 IKYIPFENEFDKEFK
+547 TKYIPFENEFDNELKG
-562 DIEFPL
+562 IEFPV
-568 KTTDIPKFV
+568 KTTDVLKFV

-589 LDKKVIVPLEI
+589 LDKKVIVPLEVTI
-600 SKIEKTNHIDLL
+600 IEKNNHIDLM
-612 YLREDN
+612 YLRKDN
-618 ENKGHYCWIK
+618 KNKGHYCWIK

-635 SQMTKDGHKRF
+635 SQMTKDGHKRL
-646 LCKMCLNSF
+646 LCKICLNSF
-655 DEEYKLNDHKHYCVN
+655 DTKNKLNDHKHYCAN

-778 IVPMKTLNVEQLNN
+778 IVPMKTLNAEQLNN

-823 VIEYYKQFK
+823 VIEYYKQF
-832 IVEDHDAKKIKKIK
+832 
-846 GVIEYY
+846 
-852 KKFKMV
+852 
-858 KDGDAKKSKLYK
+858 
-870 KKFKIIKDVIKYYKK
+870 
-885 LKIVEDDDSK
+885 KIVEDDDSK

-1017 SLNKLTNN
+1017 SLDKLTNN

-1037 FKELSKYFPEE
+1037 FKELSKYFPEK

-1074 LPPIE
+1074 LAPIE

-1084 LTNKNITKE
+1084 LTDKNITKE

-1170 DIDQLLIFES
+1170 DIDQILMFES

-1195 ANNKYMGDK
+1195 ANNKYMVDK
-1204 FKKKEESIFLQ
+1204 FKKQEESIFLQ

-1229 YLPTGDFKWVDNVN
+1229 YLPTGDFKWVDSLND
-1243 NFDVMNI
+1243 FDVMNI

-1261 VDLSYPKELHDI
+1261 VDLHYPKELHDL

-1330 QSPWLKSY
+1330 QSPWLKVY
-1338 IDFNTKLRSEAKN
+1338 VDFNTNLRSEAKN

-1380 LCSNGSTVEKL
+1380 LCSNASKVEKL
-1391 ITKPNFDRRTIFT
+1391 IAKPNFDRRTIFT

-1414 TQISFKQPIYIGMCV
+1414 TQISFKQPIYIGMCI

-1503 LGKFKDELDGKIMT
+1503 LGKFKDELNGKIMT

-1569 IKQNL
+1569 VKQNL

-1630 IKNQNQK
+1630 IRNQNQK

>member
-1 MYYFKLNENQL
+1 
-12 KKLREAHKNDTN
+12 
-24 ATFQIA
+24 
-30 SNKIFKGENIYY
+30 
-42 LDKIQLDK
+42 
-50 LKNAKEKKSG
+50 
-60 VRLEIRSSQIKDKKG
+60 
-75 GFLPLIFAG
+75 
-84 IGAASA
+84 
-90 LVGGVT
+90 
-96 SIVNTVNDYKHK
+96 
-108 KAMEKETIRHNKEM
+108 
-122 ENKDKMILAK
+122 
-132 ELHKPVRKKFPK
+132 
-144 RRIFTKGIDDLWAA
+144 
-158 DLVIMRNYSDENK
+158 
-171 GYSYII
+171 
-177 TVIDTFSK
+177 
-185 FSWALELKKKD
+185 
-196 GINVSEAF
+196 
-204 EKIIK
+204 
-209 QAISQNHQAPKLL
+209 
-222 HADKGNIFIISQGD
+222 
-236 VDFGNGKPYVSK
+236 
-248 LLHSPTWLEL
+248 
-258 CKIANEQIIATG
+258 
-270 DYTHHFLE
+270 
-278 DIKFIQDLGNIKIHL
+278 
-293 KSIRHQNN
+293 
-301 DPDQTIKP
+301 
-309 KFNKTYKGRTTK
+309 
-321 PIRQKKEKIPKTNNK
+321 
-336 QIRTKKEII
+336 
-345 PKPHRVFNFS
+345 
-355 AKMFEKNNMIRP
+355 MFEKNNTIRP

-547 IKYIPFENEFDKEFK
+547 IKYIPFENEFDKELK

-646 LCKMCLNSF
+646 LCKMCLSSF

-778 IVPMKTLNVEQLNN
+778 IVPMKTLNAEQL
-792 YYNKSDKCHICE
+792 NKSDKCHICE

-1170 DIDQLLIFES
+1170 DIDQILIFES

-1195 ANNKYMGDK
+1195 ANNKYMEDK

-1215 YLDANNL
+1215 YLEANNL

-1338 IDFNTKLRSEAKN
+1338 IDFNTNLRSEAKN

-1362 NSVYGRT
+1362 NSVYG
-1369 MMNVRNHVDIR
+1369 H
-1380 LCSNGSTVEKL
+1380 
-1391 ITKPNFDRRTIFT
+1391 
-1404 ENLAAVHMKR
+1404 
-1414 TQISFKQPIYIGMCV
+1414 
-1429 LDLSKML
+1429 
-1436 MYDFYYNI
+1436 
-1444 IKKKYGNRVRL
+1444 
-1455 LYTDTDSLIL
+1455 
-1465 EIKTNDFYQ
+1465 
-1474 DIKINLDHFDTSDYP
+1474 HFDTSDYP

-1503 LGKFKDELDGKIMT
+1503 LGKFKDELNGKIMT

-1569 IKQNL
+1569 VKQNL

-1630 IKNQNQK
+1630 IRNQNQK